1 MKTKSKKQETVKLP
15 KGFKLVDDFL
25 SKEDRVQGRKE
36 NVPHKEINKMK
47 QQKILRDRTD
57 PNWKA
62 FMDLRKQALR
72 SAAAGM
78 REMSL

>member
-1 MKTKSKKQETVKLP
+1 MKTKSKKQETVKQP

-47 QQKILRDRTD
+47 QQKILRDSTN
-57 PNWKA
+57 PSWKA
-62 FMDLRKQALR
+62 FMDLRKQAQR

-78 REMSL
+78 SEMSL